1 MKFYRFVCILA
12 LGVVAFAG
20 AGPSAFAQD
29 KGKKPAAAAPAAKA
43 ATSAKLVSNPWNL
56 ECHPTGPEQKLVCEV
71 SKKIALE
78 KTRKILLTV
87 FVTPRNTGKGA
98 EAYVLRYQLPHG
110 LNLASGVKVQV
121 DKGKALSPIFV
132 TSSQAGVFARLRMSA
147 ILLGALKKGTVMK
160 VDFAAMNGTSLSIPV
175 SLQGFSAV
183 YDKLK

>member
-1 MKFYRFVCILA
+1 MNFYRFVCLLA
-12 LGVVAFAG
+12 LGLVAFLGAG
-20 AGPSAFAQD
+20 ASAFAQE
-29 KGKKPAAAAPAAKA
+29 KGKNKGKTPAVAAP
-43 ATSAKLVSNPWNL
+43 ATSAKLVSSPWNL
-56 ECHPTGPEQKLVCEV
+56 ECHPTGPEQKLVCDA

-110 LNLASGVKVQV
+110 LNPASGVKVQI

-132 TSSQAGVFARLRMSA
+132 TSSQAGVFARLGMNA
-147 ILLGALKKGTVMK
+147 VLLGALKKGSVMK
-160 VDFAAMNGTSLSIPV
+160 VDFAAMNGTNLSIPV
-175 SLQGFSAV
+175 SLQGFAAV